1 MKKILKYTFS
11 TVFGVFV
18 IYAFL
23 MFLITPEKDAEGNYI
38 PASVVLFGE

>member
-1 MKKILKYTFS
+1 MIKKILGLL
-11 TVFGVFV
+11 FGVFV
-18 IYAFL
+18 VYAFL